1 MGGQMEGLEEAGRG
15 TPKWTGI
22 CRKLRD
28 VTDFLGMCISY
39 LLLRNKQQPPLPAQ
53 LSTLKRQK
61 SFILKLCC
69 AGYFRVRDGSDI
81 PHRQQKWQLWTG
93 RARGGQSVGRLPVGR
108 AECGAAAVDGQSVGW
123 LPVDRQSVGRLPVG
137 RAERG
142 TAAWFFSRQVSLIL
156 SLSFCRRI
164 TKSHWIPGAS
174 ESPVFPHENKNVF

>member
-28 VTDFLGMCISY
+28 VTDFLGMCISH

-81 PHRQQKWQLWTG
+81 PHHQQKW
-93 RARGGQSVGRLPVGR
+93 
-108 AECGAAAVDGQSVGW
+108 
-123 LPVDRQSVGRLPVG
+123 
-137 RAERG
+137 
-142 TAAWFFSRQVSLIL
+142 
-156 SLSFCRRI
+156 
-164 TKSHWIPGAS
+164 
-174 ESPVFPHENKNVF
+174 